1 MGFLWIK
8 LVFFCNVWRRVEMQ
22 KNSPWSGGYFFI
34 GEWVTD

>member
-1 MGFLWIK
+1 MDFNGLNWC
-8 LVFFCNVWRRVEMQ
+8 FFAMYGEGWRCK

>member
-1 MGFLWIK
+1 MDFNGLNWCFWVCMAK
-8 LVFFCNVWRRVEMQ
+8 GEGT